1 MITLKTFDY
10 TKYDNNG
17 NYVGQCENDIGL
29 DESGRNLAMLS
40 NEEAVMR
47 VVKHR
52 VQTRKYELLFDM
64 NKGIPYTET
73 IFDNPFYLP
82 LWSDNLKKTIEG
94 TEEVVSVAYIN
105 PELDSANRK
114 LKYTCGITTTYGY
127 RILTNG

>member
-1 MITLKTFDY
+1 MTTFKTFDY
-10 TKYDNNG
+10 AKYDNNG

-29 DESGRNLAMLS
+29 DESGKNLAMLS
-40 NEEAVMR
+40 DEEAVMR

-52 VQTRKYELLFDM
+52 TQTCKYELLFDM

-82 LWSDNLKKTIEG
+82 LWIDNLKKTIEE

-105 PELDSANRK
+105 PDLDSANRK
-114 LKYTCGITTTYGY
+114 LKYTCGITTIYGY
-127 RILTNG
+127 RTFRNG

>member
-1 MITLKTFDY
+1 MTTFKTFDY
-10 TKYDNNG
+10 EKYDNSG

-29 DESGRNLAMLS
+29 DDSGKNLAMLS
-40 NEEAVMR
+40 DEEAVMR

-82 LWSDNLKKTIEG
+82 LWIDNVKKTIEA
-94 TEEVVSVAYIN
+94 TEDVVSVAYIN

-127 RILTNG
+127 GILTNG

>member
-1 MITLKTFDY
+1 MTTFKTFDY
-10 TKYDNNG
+10 AKYDNSG

-29 DESGRNLAMLS
+29 DDSGKNLAILS
-40 NEEAVMR
+40 DEEAVMR

-82 LWSDNLKKTIEG
+82 LWVDNVKKTIEA

-105 PELDSANRK
+105 PELDGANRK
-114 LKYTCGITTTYGY
+114 LKYTCGITTIYGY

>member
-1 MITLKTFDY
+1 MTTFKTFDY

-29 DESGRNLAMLS
+29 DESGKNLAMLS
-40 NEEAVMR
+40 GEEAVMR

-105 PELDSANRK
+105 PELDSTNRK
-114 LKYTCGITTTYGY
+114 LKYTCGITTIYGY